1 MRKTKNKTRKKK
13 TMSNKLIV
21 TPEGEALY
29 PHLHEPDYKFNTGGV
44 YQVRLVLTEAEW
56 NAMKS
61 DYDDLYN
68 AEYAKESEKA
78 KGKLNKDASTPFRQ
92 SDEGFYIM
100 AKQVAQRQTRDKGVI
115 NFNVACYNATGKKI
129 KMPQVGSGSRIK
141 LALEPH
147 VWVVSGKFGVSLRLR
162 SVQII
167 ELIEYGAKDLVFG
180 SVEGGF
186 SGGEEFTNELHDEE
200 TQGKE
205 NGDFSF

>member
-1 MRKTKNKTRKKK
+1 
-13 TMSNKLIV
+13 MSNKLIV
-21 TPEGEALY
+21 TPEGDALY
-29 PHLHEPDYKFNTGGV
+29 PHLHEPDYKYNSGGV
-44 YQVRLVLTEAEW
+44 YQVRLVLAEAEW
-56 NAMKS
+56 NDMKGT
-61 DYDDLYN
+61 YDDFYA
-68 AEYAKESEKA
+68 AEYAKASDKSKSTLEKD
-78 KGKLNKDASTPFRQ
+78 DATPFRQ

-100 AKQVAQRQTRDKGVI
+100 AKQVAQRQTRNKGVI

-141 LALEPH
+141 LALEPYA
-147 VWVVSGKFGVSLRLR
+147 WVVSGKFGVGLRLR

-167 ELIEYGAKDLVFG
+167 DLVEFGSKDSIFG

-186 SGGEEFTNELHDEE
+186 DGGEDFTTELRDEE

>member
-1 MRKTKNKTRKKK
+1 
-13 TMSNKLIV
+13 MSNKLIV
-21 TPEGEALY
+21 TPEGDALY
-29 PHLHEPDYKFNTGGV
+29 PHLHEPDYKYNSGGV

-56 NAMKS
+56 NDMKGT
-61 DYDDLYN
+61 YDDFYA
-68 AEYAKESEKA
+68 AEYAKASDKSKSTLEKD
-78 KGKLNKDASTPFRQ
+78 DATPFRQ

-100 AKQVAQRQTRDKGVI
+100 AKQVAQRQTRNKGVI

-147 VWVVSGKFGVSLRLR
+147 AWVVSGKFGVGLRLR

-167 ELIEYGAKDLVFG
+167 DLVEFGSKDSIFG

-186 SGGEEFTNELHDEE
+186 DGGEDFTTELRDEE

>member
-1 MRKTKNKTRKKK
+1 
-13 TMSNKLIV
+13 MSNKLIV

-29 PHLHEPDYKFNTGGV
+29 PHLHEPDYKYNSGGV
-44 YQVRLVLTEAEW
+44 YQVRLVLTEADW
-56 NAMKS
+56 NDMKGT
-61 DYDDLYN
+61 YDDFYA
-68 AEYAKESEKA
+68 AEYAKASDKSKSTLEKD
-78 KGKLNKDASTPFRQ
+78 DATPFRQ

-100 AKQVAQRQTRDKGVI
+100 AKQVAQRQTRNKGVI

-129 KMPQVGSGSRIK
+129 KMPQVGTGSRIK
-141 LALEPH
+141 LALEPYA
-147 VWVVSGKFGVSLRLR
+147 WVVSGNFGVGLRLR

-167 ELIEYGAKDLVFG
+167 DLVEFGSKDSIFG

-186 SGGEEFTNELHDEE
+186 DGGEDFTTELHDEE

>member
-1 MRKTKNKTRKKK
+1 
-13 TMSNKLIV
+13 MSNKLIV

-29 PHLHEPDYKFNTGGV
+29 PHLHEPDYKYNTGGV
-44 YQVRLVLTEAEW
+44 YQVRLLLTEAEW

-61 DYDDLYN
+61 DYDELYN
-68 AEYAKESEKA
+68 AEYAKAAEKA
-78 KGKLNKDASTPFRQ
+78 KDELKKDPSTPFRQ
-92 SDEGFYIM
+92 SDAGFYIM

-115 NFNVACYNATGKKI
+115 NFNVACCNSTGKKI
-129 KMPQVGSGSRIK
+129 KMPQVGTGSRIK

-167 ELIEYGAKDLVFG
+167 ELIEYGSKDSIFG

-186 SGGEEFTNELHDEE
+186 DGGEDFTTELHDEE

>member
-1 MRKTKNKTRKKK
+1 
-13 TMSNKLIV
+13 MSNKLIV

-29 PHLHEPDYKFNTGGV
+29 PHLHEPDYKYNSGGV
-44 YQVRLVLTEAEW
+44 YQVRLVLTEADW
-56 NAMKS
+56 NAMKGT
-61 DYDDLYN
+61 YDDFYA
-68 AEYAKESEKA
+68 AEYAKASDKSKSTLEKD
-78 KGKLNKDASTPFRQ
+78 DATPFRQ
-92 SDEGFYIM
+92 SDAGFYIM
-100 AKQVAQRQTRDKGVI
+100 AKQVAQRQTRNKGVI

-141 LALEPH
+141 LALEPYA
-147 VWVVSGKFGVSLRLR
+147 WVVSGKFGVGLRLR

-167 ELIEYGAKDLVFG
+167 DLVEFGSKDSIFG

-186 SGGEEFTNELHDEE
+186 DGGEDFTTELHDEE

>member
-61 DYDDLYN
+61 DYDDLYA
-68 AEYAKESEKA
+68 AELVKESEKS
-78 KGKLNKDASTPFRQ
+78 KGKLTKDASTPFRQ
-92 SDEGFYIM
+92 SDECFYIM

-167 ELIEYGAKDLVFG
+167 ELIEYGAKDSVFG

-200 TQGKE
+200 IQGKE
-205 NGDFSF
+205 NGDFSL

>member
-61 DYDDLYN
+61 DYDDLYA
-68 AEYAKESEKA
+68 AELVKESEKS
-78 KGKLNKDASTPFRQ
+78 KGKLTKDASTPFRQ
-92 SDEGFYIM
+92 SDEGFYII
-100 AKQVAQRQTRDKGVI
+100 AQRQTRDKGVI
-115 NFNVACYNATGKKI
+115 NFNVACYNSTGKKI

-167 ELIEYGAKDLVFG
+167 ELIEYGAKDSVFG

-186 SGGEEFTNELHDEE
+186 SGGEEFTNELRDEE
-200 TQGKE
+200 IQGKE

>member
-21 TPEGEALY
+21 TPEGDALY
-29 PHLHEPDYKFNTGGV
+29 PHLHEPDYKYNSGGV

-56 NAMKS
+56 NDMKGT
-61 DYDDLYN
+61 YDDFYA
-68 AEYAKESEKA
+68 AEYAKASDKSKSTLEKD
-78 KGKLNKDASTPFRQ
+78 DATPFRQ

-100 AKQVAQRQTRDKGVI
+100 AKQVAQRQTRNKGVI

-147 VWVVSGKFGVSLRLR
+147 AWVVSGKFGVGLRLR

-167 ELIEYGAKDLVFG
+167 DLVEFGSKDSIFG

-186 SGGEEFTNELHDEE
+186 DGGEDFTTELRDEE

>member
-1 MRKTKNKTRKKK
+1 
-13 TMSNKLIV
+13 MSNKLIV
-21 TPEGEALY
+21 TPEGDALY
-29 PHLHEPDYKFNTGGV
+29 PHLHEPDYKYNSGGV

-56 NAMKS
+56 NDMKGT
-61 DYDDLYN
+61 YDDFYA
-68 AEYAKESEKA
+68 AEYAKASDKSKSTLEKD
-78 KGKLNKDASTPFRQ
+78 DATPFRQ

-100 AKQVAQRQTRDKGVI
+100 AKQVAQRQTRNKGVI

-141 LALEPH
+141 LALEPYA
-147 VWVVSGKFGVSLRLR
+147 WVVSGKFGVGLRLR

-167 ELIEYGAKDLVFG
+167 DLVEFGSKDSIFG

-186 SGGEEFTNELHDEE
+186 DGGEDFTTELRDEE

>member
-1 MRKTKNKTRKKK
+1 
-13 TMSNKLIV
+13 MSNKLIV

-29 PHLHEPDYKFNTGGV
+29 PHLHEPDYKYNSGGV

-56 NAMKS
+56 NDMKGT
-61 DYDDLYN
+61 YDDFYA
-68 AEYAKESEKA
+68 AEYAKASDKSKSTLEKD
-78 KGKLNKDASTPFRQ
+78 DATPFRQ

-115 NFNVACYNATGKKI
+115 NFNVACYNANGKKI

-147 VWVVSGKFGVSLRLR
+147 AWVVSGKFWVSLRLR

-167 ELIEYGAKDLVFG
+167 ELIEYGAKDSVFG